1 MSGIKSVGK
10 DCIPN
15 KPTVYQSGIKPLP
28 TKKEFLIRASIIAMV
43 TSPKE
48 MSDKQRS
55 GFVIGLSGF
64 VKRSFCCLTGL
75 TNLKQTLTNPK
86 KPVAKHCIPNKPTV
100 CQSGIKSQTN
110 QRFV

>member
-15 KPTVYQSGIKPLP
+15 KPTVCQSGIKTFP

-43 TSPKE
+43 TSPSNTTKGGVK

-55 GFVIGLSGF
+55 GFVSQF
-64 VKRSFCCLTGL
+64 VSPINKKGKKLMLRGDVRTGKKRCY
-75 TNLKQTLTNPK
+75 
-86 KPVAKHCIPNKPTV
+86 
-100 CQSGIKSQTN
+100 
-110 QRFV
+110 